1 MGRER
6 DRVGTRVTGVA
17 RCVGGESGT
26 VDGGPLVKYLYRY
39 VGLWR
44 PDAGAAGVF
53 K

>member
-1 MGRER
+1 M
-6 DRVGTRVTGVA
+6 TGVA
-17 RCVGGESGT
+17 RCVGGGSGT

>member
-1 MGRER
+1 MIGMVMCRES
-6 DRVGTRVTGVA
+6 VCMFVA
-17 RCVGGESGT
+17 RCVGGGSGT